1 MLVYSAAAGIC
12 VGIAAAFLFGVGS
25 WVGLAVLIV
34 GAGTL
39 GVGIF
44 FRYTTWLFVALLL
57 FALTLGIARTEI
69 YTNSELGQSLTTYA
83 GEEHVVEG
91 RVVNDPERRESSL
104 HVHLHVEKVDD
115 KEASGKLLAIL
126 SRDAQINF
134 NDRVTLKGKIS
145 LPESFETDTGH
156 IFDYPSY
163 LRVRGISTLMRYG
176 SVVDVEPGNF
186 SLRKILF
193 SIKHLFEHS
202 IERSLPEPDAS
213 LMEGM
218 LLGERRGIPKDLN
231 DALIVAGL
239 IHIVVLSGYNIS
251 IVAEQILRL
260 FGLVARK
267 RVALILG
274 AAAILLF
281 VVMVGGGAT
290 AVRAGV
296 MGVIAIL
303 ARYLNRPAAALRALA
318 VAATGMILWNPATLL
333 YDPSFILSVL
343 ATFGLITL
351 SPWAEKFVTFIPER
365 GGLRSIAAS
374 TIGVQLFVLPALL
387 YYTGIFSVWALP
399 ANLLALPLVPLAMLG
414 GFLAGAVGLIS
425 GFLAL
430 PFALLAHLL
439 VEWLALVANTAAT
452 LPLSSF
458 VIPAFPA
465 WMLALVYMPLTAFAI
480 YRYRRADKLVS
491 ETLDARG

>member
-1 MLVYSAAAGIC
+1 MFGVSVAAGIC
-12 VGIAAAFLFGVGS
+12 VGIAGVFLFGAGVWTG
-25 WVGLAVLIV
+25 VVVLVAGV
-34 GAGTL
+34 GAL
-39 GVGIF
+39 GVGLF
-44 FRYTTWLFVALLL
+44 FRYTTWVFVALFL
-57 FALTLGIARTEI
+57 FALAFGIARTEI
-69 YTNSELGQSLTTYA
+69 YTNSELGQSLAAYV
-83 GEEHVVEG
+83 GEEHIVEG
-91 RVVNDPERRESSL
+91 RVVNDPERRETSL
-104 HVHLHVEKVDD
+104 HVHVEVANIDE

-134 NDRVTLKGKIS
+134 NDRIVLKGKVT

-156 IFDYPSY
+156 MFDYPSY
-163 LRVRGISTLMRYG
+163 LRVRRIETLMRYG
-176 SVVDVEPGNF
+176 SLVNVESGKF
-186 SLRKILF
+186 SFRKILF
-193 SIKHLFEHS
+193 SVKHRFEDS
-202 IERSLPEPDAS
+202 IERALPEPDAS

-251 IVAEQILRL
+251 IVAEQLLRL

-267 RVALILG
+267 KVALMLG
-274 AAAILLF
+274 AAAIIIF

-303 ARYLNRPAAALRALA
+303 ARYLNRPAAALRALTF
-318 VAATGMILWNPATLL
+318 AATAMVLWNPAVLL

-351 SPWAEKFVTFIPER
+351 SPWTEKFFTFIPEFKR
-365 GGLRSIAAS
+365 FSLRSIATS
-374 TIGVQLFVLPALL
+374 TAAVQLYILPALL
-387 YYTGIFSVWALP
+387 FYTGIFSVWALP
-399 ANLLALPLVPLAMLG
+399 ANLLALPLVPLAMFG

-425 GFLAL
+425 SFLAL

-439 VEWLALVANTAAT
+439 IEWLTLVATIAT
-452 LPLSSF
+452 SLPLSSF
-458 VIPAFPA
+458 TIAPFPA
-465 WMLALVYMPLTAFAI
+465 WVLVVVYIPLTAFAM
-480 YRYRRADKLVS
+480 YRYRTVS
-491 ETLDARG
+491 QPHSSSSF